1 VIEIDNSELDK
12 PLRAVVIN
20 PNELPDIEQ
29 LRWQCRRGMLELD
42 YLFEYFLEHSYST
55 LAADLKIAFVTL
67 LSYPDPLLQQWMTGS
82 LKPEDEAM
90 AQVVKLL
97 QSSRL

>member
-1 VIEIDNSELDK
+1 MEIDNSELDK

-29 LRWQCRRGMLELD
+29 LRWQCRRGLLELD
-42 YLFEYFLEHSYST
+42 YLFEHFLEHSYPT
-55 LAADLKIAFVTL
+55 LVADLKIAFVML

-82 LKPEDEAM
+82 LKPDDESIG
-90 AQVVKLL
+90 QVVKLL
-97 QSSRL
+97 QSTRL